1 MSFLVVLDAKASAG
15 VGSPALYCRCRNFEY
30 RPAFALY
37 LPSCVAV
44 LIPAD
49 ELQEGE
55 TVYLLTCEVL
65 KVPGV
70 CH

>member
-15 VGSPALYCRCRNFEY
+15 VGSPALDSRCRNFEY

-44 LIPAD
+44 LIPAYKFK
-49 ELQEGE
+49 EGKA
-55 TVYLLTCEVL
+55 VYLLTCEVL